1 MRYSDFNIRQFPK
14 ALQDINGIKNYS
26 LYLDLIEAEIVG
38 KPLNES
44 IDPQQIDSLERL
56 KKLGSTNI
64 GVGDV
69 CDYVFVMLDLNG
81 RLHVLG
87 NGKQVILKKI
97 TNNEYRFSDGKTF
110 PDSRWS
116 KLSYSQL
123 YIFDNNTNYEKF
135 KTFLRLKFDVLVET
149 TYSDFRLAEGY
160 REVTQKFAQSAD
172 PEAVKKAV
180 NQFRDFG

>member
-1 MRYSDFNIRQFPK
+1 MRYSDFNIRRFPK

-44 IDPQQIDSLERL
+44 INPQQIDSLERL
-56 KKLGSTNI
+56 KKLSSTNI
-64 GVGDV
+64 GIGDV

-110 PDSRWS
+110 PDRRWS

-135 KTFLRLKFDVLVET
+135 KTFLRLKFNVLVET
-149 TYSDFRLAEGY
+149 TYSNFRLAEGY
-160 REVTQKFAQSAD
+160 REVTQKFSQSAD
-172 PEAVKKAV
+172 PVIVK
-180 NQFRDFG
+180 